1 MASWHDRRLLDL
13 FRIDTPLLL
22 APMAGSGGSAL
33 AIAVAKAG
41 GLGAIPC
48 ASISVEKA
56 TEEVATF
63 RGAVAAPLNL
73 NFFAHA
79 PKAATDSENTRWL
92 ERLAPY
98 FKEFGVDTAS
108 LGAAGGRAPFDDAM
122 CRMVERLKPEVV
134 SFHFGLPAKELLAR
148 VHATGARVIASA
160 TTVAEGHWLAEHGA
174 DAVIAQGNE
183 AGGHRG
189 NFLTDDMASQPGL
202 FALLPQMTDALAVPV
217 IAAGAIADGRGMAAA
232 LTLGAAAVQVGTAF
246 LRSDESVSAAV
257 HKAALATARDDNT
270 AVTNVL
276 TGRPARGII
285 NRVMREV
292 GPLSP
297 DAPPFPLAGGPLAP
311 LRAATEKLGHG
322 DFQPLWSGQAGAL
335 AREGRAEAIARAIA
349 DQAAALLPARGAVA

>member
-13 FRIDTPLLL
+13 FRIEIPFVL

-41 GLGAIPC
+41 GLGSIPC

-63 RGAVAAPLNL
+63 RGAVAAPVNL
-73 NFFAHA
+73 NFFAHT
-79 PKAATDSENTRWL
+79 PKAATEAEDARWL

-98 FKEFGVDTAS
+98 FKEFGVEAPS
-108 LGAAGGRAPFDDAM
+108 LAAAGGRAPFDDAM
-122 CRMVERLKPEVV
+122 CRMVESLKPEVV

-148 VHATGARVIASA
+148 VHATGAKVIASA
-160 TTVAEGHWLAEHGA
+160 TTVAEGRWLAERGV

-189 NFLTDDMASQPGL
+189 NFLTDDMATQPGL
-202 FALLPQMTDALAVPV
+202 FALVPQLADALDVPV

-232 LTLGAAAVQVGTAF
+232 LTLGASAVQVGTAF
-246 LRSDESVSAAV
+246 LLSDESVSAAV
-257 HKAALATARDDNT
+257 HKAALKTARDDNT

-276 TGRPARGII
+276 TGRPARGVI
-285 NRVMREV
+285 NRVMREL

-297 DAPPFPLAGGPLAP
+297 DALPFPLAGGPLAP
-311 LRAATEKLGHG
+311 LRAATEKLGRG

-335 AREGRAEAIARAIA
+335 AREGSAEAIARGIA
-349 DQAAALLPARGAVA
+349 NDAVELLTRRA